1 MFNNFFKKCN
11 RNLTFKS
18 FSYFSLN
25 PLKKYW
31 KLTKVK
37 KVHVHKWWLDIFY
50 VPKSILV
57 YTFPPSYNNMYKL
70 TFTNANNFK
79 TDYVINNNVMIC
91 DLFCNDMWSILY
103 IIMFW
108 KALVWGFFWS
118 MLIEYPISNNL
129 RLKIVWQL
137 LCMQRFLSINSRK
150 CHNFCTGT

>member
-1 MFNNFFKKCN
+1 MIIIISYSENTCSKALYIYAVFNNFFKKCN

-57 YTFPPSYNNMYKL
+57 YTFPHSYNNMYKL

-91 DLFCNDMWSILY
+91 DLFCISSCSEKHWY
-103 IIMFW
+103 GVF
-108 KALVWGFFWS
+108 LVDVNR
-118 MLIEYPISNNL
+118 ISH
-129 RLKIVWQL
+129 
-137 LCMQRFLSINSRK
+137 F
-150 CHNFCTGT
+150 

>member
-1 MFNNFFKKCN
+1 MIIIISYSENTCSKAQYMYAVFNNFFKKCN

-91 DLFCNDMWSILY
+91 DLFCISCSEKHWYVL
-103 IIMFW
+103 
-108 KALVWGFFWS
+108 GFFWS

-137 LCMQRFLSINSRK
+137 LCMQRF
-150 CHNFCTGT
+150 